1 MRKILI
7 ALALACLSIF
17 CHAQDGSEN
26 GLGKYIELSIDR
38 PDGQYAAGEVVNVYA
53 RVDSLAYDMVNMS
66 VSINGIRGQSGPLA
80 LKEGRQLI
88 FSGSYSESTAVMVS
102 LSDPASPRT
111 RLDIGF
117 VVEPL
122 GFRPGYAAPGD
133 LRKYWK
139 KEFKALKKDKMQ
151 VKMTPVALSGSD
163 AEEYECWDVELS
175 CPGGAPVR
183 GYLARPKNA
192 ARGTLPAVLQS
203 CAAGVAG
210 SWCRAT
216 VRETLSMAKWGNGAM
231 VFFINAHG
239 MYNDRE
245 EQYYKDLENGPLKD
259 YSVRSVTTKE
269 DYYFR
274 AMFLR
279 MERAV
284 DFLCSDKMW
293 DGKRLMVVGESQG
306 GAQAAAIAGLDP
318 RVSAAVLKVP
328 AMIDMGG
335 YKAGRASGWPQ
346 PAEKEPSNPAI
357 DEVIPYF
364 DAALLMKGCE
374 AKMFV
379 EIGLIDTT
387 CPASAVLAGVNNTA
401 GNVIVSTFPRRPHH
415 EPSDPKIKRVWRE
428 NVYEERMKFINGYLK

>member
-1 MRKILI
+1 MRKIL
-7 ALALACLSIF
+7 LAFTLVCLSAL
-17 CHAQDGSEN
+17 CYAQDGSEN
-26 GLGKYIELSIDR
+26 GLGKYIELSVDR
-38 PDGQYAAGEVVNVYA
+38 PDGQYSSGEIVNVYA
-53 RVDSLAYDMVNMS
+53 HVDSLAYENVNMTVS
-66 VSINGIRGQSGPLA
+66 VNGIRRQTQPLK
-80 LKEGRQLI
+80 LKEGDQLI
-88 FSGSYSESTAVMVS
+88 FSSSYSGSTAVMVS
-102 LSDPASPRT
+102 LSDPDSPRK
-111 RLDIGF
+111 RLDVGF
-117 VVEPL
+117 VVDPM
-122 GFRPGYAAPGD
+122 GFRPGYDEPRD
-133 LRKYWK
+133 LRKYWRNQ
-139 KEFKALKKDKMQ
+139 FRALKKEKMQ
-151 VKMTPVALSGSD
+151 VKMTPVALD
-163 AEEYECWDVELS
+163 AADAGKYECWDVEIS

-192 ARGTLPAVLQS
+192 SKASLPAVLQS

-216 VRETLSMAKWGNGAM
+216 VKETVSMAKWGNGAM
-231 VFFINAHG
+231 AFFINAHG
-239 MYNDRE
+239 MYNDRD

-259 YSVRSVTTKE
+259 YSVRKVTTRDE
-269 DYYFR
+269 YYFR

-284 DFLCSDKMW
+284 EFLCSDKLW

-346 PAEKEPSNPAI
+346 PGERELDNPAV

-415 EPSDPKIKRVWRE
+415 EPSDPKIKKVWRK
-428 NVYEERMKFINGYLK
+428 NVYEERMNFINGYLK

>member
-1 MRKILI
+1 MRKSFLVQV
-7 ALALACLSIF
+7 LACLCVYCF
-17 CHAQDGSEN
+17 AQDGSEK
-26 GLGKYIELSIDR
+26 GLGKFIELSIDR
-38 PDGQYAAGEVVNVYA
+38 PDGQYVSGEIVNVYA
-53 RVDSLAYDMVNMS
+53 NLDSLADMTVNMS
-66 VSINGIRGQSGPLA
+66 VSLNGIRGQMQPLS
-80 LKEGRQLI
+80 LKRGNQLI
-88 FSGSYSESTAVMVS
+88 FRGSYSESTAVMVS
-102 LSDPASPRT
+102 LSDPASPRL

-122 GFRPGYAAPGD
+122 GFRPGYNAPRD
-133 LRKYWK
+133 LRQYWR
-139 KEFKALKKDKMQ
+139 KEFRALKQEKMQ
-151 VKMTPVALSGSD
+151 VRMIPVALSGAD
-163 AEEYECWDVELS
+163 AENYECWDVELS
-175 CPGGAPVR
+175 CPSGAPVR

-192 ARGTLPAVLQS
+192 EKGSLPAVLQS

-216 VRETLSMAKWGNGAM
+216 VKETVSMAKWGNGAM
-231 VFFINAHG
+231 ALFINAHG
-239 MYNDRE
+239 MYNDRD
-245 EQYYKDLENGPLKD
+245 EQYYRDLENGPLKD
-259 YSVRSVTTKE
+259 YSVRTVTTRN

-284 DFLCSDKMW
+284 EFLCSDKLW

-306 GAQAAAIAGLDP
+306 GAQAAAIAGLDS

-346 PAEKEPSNPAI
+346 PAEREMDNPSI
-357 DEVIPYF
+357 DDVIPYF
-364 DAALLMKGCE
+364 DAALLMKGCK

-387 CPASAVLAGVNNTA
+387 CPPSAVLAGVNNTA
-401 GNVIVSTFPRRPHH
+401 GDVIVSTFPRRPHH
-415 EPSDPKIKRVWRE
+415 EPSDPKIRQVWRE
-428 NVYEERMKFINGYLK
+428 NVYEQRMIFINGYLK